1 MMVHPRPW
9 VLTLALA
16 VALGLTAQGSA
27 LAAPAS
33 RTDGAAAHGLAASQ
47 PRPAAALTTCA
58 EIRAHRNALMARGQT
73 RATCITQRT
82 SENARPASRARAA
95 GLFCAINRFDICTNS
110 TGTINVINLSNGQ
123 TVGQLNYTLQ
133 QDIVLNPNSLTF
145 GENYNMNFT
154 SGGGNILG
162 MTVGLAVTCGPDCL
176 ATTNFANPAPAY
188 PGGSFGGAISYSDF
202 PVVVDNTRSTYPLT
216 ATGPGAPGVGVTQ
229 SQPYRC
235 DTIASFTSGCVNP
248 GYWPI
253 LATMVNLPTIAQ
265 NIRNVQSAGP
275 HHYGRMAGGFPLI
288 RNDSLQ
294 AANNAAACPP
304 PGPQPPNTTCDEY
317 PFASTS
323 QGASQTQKPDWNSVW
338 APVSEQNAQGGYISS
353 F

>member
-162 MTVGLAVTCGPDCL
+162 MTVGLARDLRTGLLGDHELRQPSPGLSGREFRRSDQLQRLPRRRRQHAQHLPLDSHWPWCPGRGSDPVTAL
-176 ATTNFANPAPAY
+176 
-188 PGGSFGGAISYSDF
+188 
-202 PVVVDNTRSTYPLT
+202 PL
-216 ATGPGAPGVGVTQ
+216 
-229 SQPYRC
+229 
-235 DTIASFTSGCVNP
+235 
-248 GYWPI
+248 
-253 LATMVNLPTIAQ
+253 
-265 NIRNVQSAGP
+265 
-275 HHYGRMAGGFPLI
+275 
-288 RNDSLQ
+288 
-294 AANNAAACPP
+294 
-304 PGPQPPNTTCDEY
+304 
-317 PFASTS
+317 
-323 QGASQTQKPDWNSVW
+323 
-338 APVSEQNAQGGYISS
+338 
-353 F
+353 